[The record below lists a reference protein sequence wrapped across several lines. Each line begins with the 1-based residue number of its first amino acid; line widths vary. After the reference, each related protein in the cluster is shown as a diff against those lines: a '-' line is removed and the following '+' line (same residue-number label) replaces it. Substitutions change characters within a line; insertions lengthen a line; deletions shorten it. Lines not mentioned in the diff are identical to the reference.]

1 MTMKKVE
8 VAFITIIAILIGCL
22 LGINI
27 IMTTKSVEI
36 KKLENKIETL
46 ENEVVESYDKGYS
59 DGEEHAFND
68 LMEDYYTILIE
79 NAVLKERLEHQP
91 SNQEMYEQIIDDFE
105 LVIELQQHYYQ
116 ENITS
121 HSFGDWL
128 QINYPALY
136 QRLLNY
142 F

>member
-1 MTMKKVE
+1 MKEYVKE
-8 VAFITIIAILIGCL
+8 FCLIGIPTL
-22 LGINI
+22 LIVILFMQFIAVKNVAKINRGLKNEI
-27 IMTTKSVEI
+27 EYLESRVETYENNEAWFEDYIDLLEEIWEQEVEI
-36 KKLENKIETL
+36 
-46 ENEVVESYDKGYS
+46 
-59 DGEEHAFND
+59 
-68 LMEDYYTILIE
+68 
-79 NAVLKERLEHQP
+79 AVLEERLKNQP
-91 SNQEMYEQIIDDFE
+91 SNEEYIEQIIDDFE

-136 QRLLNY
+136 ERLLNY

>member
-1 MTMKKVE
+1 MNKIENVL
-8 VAFITIIAILIGCL
+8 VYIVSALIGCM
-22 LGINI
+22 LGFI
-27 IMTTKSVEI
+27 ITMGIKGVE
-36 KKLENKIETL
+36 IETL
-46 ENEVVESYDKGYS
+46 ENQVVETYDKGYE
-59 DGEEHAFND
+59 DGKNDAKYD
-68 LMEDYYTILIE
+68 LMEDYYDVLIE
-79 NAVLKERLEHQP
+79 NAVLKERLENQP
-91 SNQEMYEQIIDDFE
+91 SNQEVYEQIINDFE

-142 F
+142 Y